1 MVVVFVAMVRAWLA
15 SWRSWWRWLFVWRFV
30 ACLALRLLLVGL
42 RFKITIGK
50 EKRLS
55 QRVAAR

>member
-1 MVVVFVAMVRAWLA
+1 MVVVFVGMVRAWLA
-15 SWRSWWRWLFVWRFV
+15 SWRSWERRLLACECV
-30 ACLALRLLLVGL
+30 ACLALRLLLFGL